1 MRACKPK
8 AAPPEARAIVTSK
21 TIVRPVSII
30 FTPPDV
36 DGAEHITPR
45 FSFGFRLTVDI
56 PTAQYLNEN
65 PTSGNVP
72 VSWSMLPFQDDGS
85 LQCWMVGLI
94 IGALVLVLGIL
105 MAYQRYVAGK
115 KPVQHLC
122 DYCGHMVTAVSDC
135 HHAPV
140 RERFLHG
147 TCLECKQ
154 DCRLVCAR
162 CKNPL

>member
-1 MRACKPK
+1 M
-8 AAPPEARAIVTSK
+8 
-21 TIVRPVSII
+21 PV
-30 FTPPDV
+30 PWD
-36 DGAEHITPR
+36 A
-45 FSFGFRLTVDI
+45 
-56 PTAQYLNEN
+56 
-65 PTSGNVP
+65 
-72 VSWSMLPFQDDGS
+72 LPFQAEGS
-85 LQCWMVGLI
+85 LQCWMVALI
-94 IGALVLVLGIL
+94 IGALVLVLAIL

-122 DYCGHMVTAVSDC
+122 DYCGHMVAAVSDC

>member
-1 MRACKPK
+1 MGRLGI
-8 AAPPEARAIVTSK
+8 ARQN
-21 TIVRPVSII
+21 
-30 FTPPDV
+30 
-36 DGAEHITPR
+36 
-45 FSFGFRLTVDI
+45 RLTDDI
-56 PTAQYLNEN
+56 STVQYLNEE
-65 PTSGNVP
+65 PGWGRVSGP
-72 VSWSMLPFQDDGS
+72 WSALPFQDDAS

-115 KPVQHLC
+115 KPVEHLC
-122 DYCGHMVTAVSDC
+122 DYCGHMVIAVSDC

-147 TCLECKQ
+147 TCMECKK

>member
-1 MRACKPK
+1 
-8 AAPPEARAIVTSK
+8 
-21 TIVRPVSII
+21 
-30 FTPPDV
+30 
-36 DGAEHITPR
+36 
-45 FSFGFRLTVDI
+45 
-56 PTAQYLNEN
+56 
-65 PTSGNVP
+65 
-72 VSWSMLPFQDDGS
+72 
-85 LQCWMVGLI
+85 MVGLL
-94 IGALVLVLGIL
+94 IGALVLVLAIL

-162 CKNPL
+162 CKNPLRENRAANVIGRRSLATEPMSGPPAAQTPTK

>member
-1 MRACKPK
+1 VP
-8 AAPPEARAIVTSK
+8 
-21 TIVRPVSII
+21 
-30 FTPPDV
+30 
-36 DGAEHITPR
+36 
-45 FSFGFRLTVDI
+45 I
-56 PTAQYLNEN
+56 PWPA
-65 PTSGNVP
+65 
-72 VSWSMLPFQDDGS
+72 LPFQDEGS

-94 IGALVLVLGIL
+94 IGALVLVLVIL

-115 KPVQHLC
+115 KPVEHLC
-122 DYCGHMVTAVSDC
+122 EYCGHMMIAVSDC

-147 TCLECKQ
+147 TCMECKQ

>member
-1 MRACKPK
+1 M
-8 AAPPEARAIVTSK
+8 
-21 TIVRPVSII
+21 
-30 FTPPDV
+30 
-36 DGAEHITPR
+36 
-45 FSFGFRLTVDI
+45 
-56 PTAQYLNEN
+56 
-65 PTSGNVP
+65 SGP
-72 VSWSMLPFQDDGS
+72 WSALPFQDDGS

-115 KPVQHLC
+115 KPVEHLC
-122 DYCGHMVTAVSDC
+122 DYCGHMVAAVSDC

-147 TCLECKQ
+147 TCMECKK

>member
-1 MRACKPK
+1 
-8 AAPPEARAIVTSK
+8 
-21 TIVRPVSII
+21 
-30 FTPPDV
+30 
-36 DGAEHITPR
+36 
-45 FSFGFRLTVDI
+45 
-56 PTAQYLNEN
+56 
-65 PTSGNVP
+65 
-72 VSWSMLPFQDDGS
+72 
-85 LQCWMVGLI
+85 MVGLI
-94 IGALVLVLGIL
+94 IGALVLVLAIL

-122 DYCGHMVTAVSDC
+122 DYRGHMVTAVSDC

-147 TCLECKQ
+147 TCMECKQ

>member
-1 MRACKPK
+1 
-8 AAPPEARAIVTSK
+8 
-21 TIVRPVSII
+21 
-30 FTPPDV
+30 
-36 DGAEHITPR
+36 
-45 FSFGFRLTVDI
+45 
-56 PTAQYLNEN
+56 
-65 PTSGNVP
+65 VP
-72 VSWSMLPFQDDGS
+72 FAGSALPFQDDGS

-94 IGALVLVLGIL
+94 IGALVLVLAIL

>member
-1 MRACKPK
+1 MNEKSASGGVS
-8 AAPPEARAIVTSK
+8 AP
-21 TIVRPVSII
+21 
-30 FTPPDV
+30 
-36 DGAEHITPR
+36 
-45 FSFGFRLTVDI
+45 
-56 PTAQYLNEN
+56 
-65 PTSGNVP
+65 
-72 VSWSMLPFQDDGS
+72 WSALPFQDDGS

-94 IGALVLVLGIL
+94 IGALVLVLAIL

-147 TCLECKQ
+147 TCMECKQ

>member
-1 MRACKPK
+1 MFA
-8 AAPPEARAIVTSK
+8 
-21 TIVRPVSII
+21 
-30 FTPPDV
+30 PPDV
-36 DGAEHITPR
+36 DGGEDITTR
-45 FSFGFRLTVDI
+45 FSFGFPLTADI
-56 PTAQYLNEN
+56 ATAQYLNEN
-65 PTSGNVP
+65 PTSGAVP
-72 VSWSMLPFQDDGS
+72 TPWSMLPFQDDGS
-85 LQCWMVGLI
+85 LQCWMVGVI

>member
-1 MRACKPK
+1 MSV
-8 AAPPEARAIVTSK
+8 PPT
-21 TIVRPVSII
+21 
-30 FTPPDV
+30 DV
-36 DGAEHITPR
+36 
-45 FSFGFRLTVDI
+45 
-56 PTAQYLNEN
+56 
-65 PTSGNVP
+65 
-72 VSWSMLPFQDDGS
+72 PFQNEGS

-94 IGALVLVLGIL
+94 IGALVLVLVIL

>member
-1 MRACKPK
+1 MI
-8 AAPPEARAIVTSK
+8 APPKVGARGNI
-21 TIVRPVSII
+21 
-30 FTPPDV
+30 
-36 DGAEHITPR
+36 GPR
-45 FSFGFRLTVDI
+45 FSFGNPLTADI
-56 PTAQYLNEN
+56 LTHQYLN
-65 PTSGNVP
+65 GKFGWGRVAVP
-72 VSWSMLPFQDDGS
+72 WGALPFQDEGS

-94 IGALVLVLGIL
+94 IGALVLVLAIL

-147 TCLECKQ
+147 TCLECKK

>member
-1 MRACKPK
+1 MSACTPQ
-8 AAPPEARAIVTSK
+8 AAPPVTTAIVTRSP
-21 TIVRPVSII
+21 IVRVVRIMFAPWVR
-30 FTPPDV
+30 TRP
-36 DGAEHITPR
+36 GHIGPR
-45 FSFGFRLTVDI
+45 FSFGFPLTGDFR
-56 PTAQYLNEN
+56 THHYLNGKAE
-65 PTSGNVP
+65 SGRHGGPRDRRALPERREPP
-72 VSWSMLPFQDDGS
+72 VLD
-85 LQCWMVGLI
+85 VGLI
-94 IGALVLVLGIL
+94 IGALVLVLVIL